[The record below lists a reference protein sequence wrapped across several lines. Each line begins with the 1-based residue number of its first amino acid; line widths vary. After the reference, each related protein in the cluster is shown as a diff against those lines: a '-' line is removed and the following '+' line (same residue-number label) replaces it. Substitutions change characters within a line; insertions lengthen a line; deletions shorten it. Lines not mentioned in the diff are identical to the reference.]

1 MSSVRTPDEIVTLYF
16 VYLKNKI
23 DNLNFLKIGVTSQEL
38 KYRLKR
44 IKGFNKEVI
53 LEFKLKAIDAI
64 NLETLVLNYFYN
76 YRYLLPKGVF
86 KGQTELF
93 KSKYKDEIVY
103 FINKEIQRTS
113 KEKTLEANTN

>member
-1 MSSVRTPDEIVTLYF
+1 MRRPDTHLHHSH
-16 VYLKNKI
+16 NQAHQ
-23 DNLNFLKIGVTSQEL
+23 KIG
-38 KYRLKR
+38 
-44 IKGFNKEVI
+44 
-53 LEFKLKAIDAI
+53 
-64 NLETLVLNYFYN
+64 LVNTFYN